1 MKFFNN
7 MKLRVS
13 VGLMALVM
21 IFTACEDPDKA
32 PIVTFDSAGHGIYA
46 RLLNQ
51 DGALLVN
58 LLTETD
64 FNASNYSYTVE
75 FVDDNSSE
83 NVAEFFVELTYRPVS
98 GDNIGPIEI
107 TRVPASALTAS
118 ENGFKQTTV
127 EVNATTLASA
137 LGLNYS
143 DFSAGDEF
151 RVEGVIVHNNGTEFR
166 GSNSSASVE
175 GAAFQG
181 FFDFTRP
188 LACPSDLTGTFSA
201 TTTDIW
207 CPDADASVTV
217 DVTIEAL
224 GGGSY
229 VFDDWSFGAYS
240 QCYSA
245 TSVANSRGIIFT
257 EICEVVSFTGFTDD
271 FGDTWTFNSSVSGEE
286 WTINWTNTYGEA
298 GNSVI
303 TFPGG
308 VPFTLAD

>member
-1 MKFFNN
+1 MKFFKN

-21 IFTACEDPDKA
+21 VFTACEDPDKA

-58 LLTETD
+58 LLTESE

-75 FVDDNSSE
+75 FVDDNGSA
-83 NVAEFFVELTYRPVS
+83 NVAEFYVNLTYRPVG
-98 GDNIGPIEI
+98 GDPVGPIEI
-107 TRVPASALTAS
+107 TRVPASALTDS
-118 ENGFKQTTV
+118 ENGFKQTTI
-127 EVNATTLASA
+127 EVNSTTLSSA
-137 LGLNYS
+137 LGLS
-143 DFSAGDEF
+143 FADFNAGDEF
-151 RVEGVIVHNNGTEFR
+151 RIEGVIVNVNGIEHT
-166 GSNSSASVE
+166 GANSSASVE

-181 FFDFTRP
+181 YFDFTRP

-201 TTTDIW
+201 TTTNIW
-207 CPDADASVTV
+207 CDAAASATV

-257 EICEVVSFTGFTDD
+257 DVCEVVSFTGFTDD
-271 FGDTWTFNSSVSGEE
+271 FGDTWTFDSSISGEE

>member
-7 MKLRVS
+7 MKLRLS
-13 VGLMALVM
+13 ISLMALAMV
-21 IFTACEDPDKA
+21 FTACEDPDKA

-46 RLLNQ
+46 RLLNA

-58 LLTETD
+58 LLSESE
-64 FNASNYSYTVE
+64 FNSSNYSYTVE

-83 NVAEFFVELTYRPVS
+83 NVAEFYVELTYRPVS
-98 GDNIGPIEI
+98 GDAVGPIEI
-107 TRVPASALTAS
+107 TRVPGSALSAS

-127 EVNATTLASA
+127 EVNSTTLSSA
-137 LGLNYS
+137 LGLSFS
-143 DFSAGDEF
+143 DFAAGDEF
-151 RVEGVIVHNNGTEFR
+151 RIEGVIVHNDGTEYT
-166 GSNSSASVE
+166 GSNSSSSVQ

-181 FFDFTRP
+181 YFDFTRP
-188 LACPSDLTGTFSA
+188 LACPSDLTGTYSA
-201 TTTDIW
+201 TTTDVW
-207 CPDADASVTV
+207 CNGGSVTS

-229 VFDDWSFGAYS
+229 VFNDWSLGAYS
-240 QCYSA
+240 QCYGAS
-245 TSVANSRGIIFT
+245 SVASSRGIIFT
-257 EICEVVSFTGFTDD
+257 DVCETVSFTGFTDD
-271 FGDTWTFNSSVSGEE
+271 FGDTWTFDSSISGEE
-286 WTINWTNTYGEA
+286 WTINWTNTYDES